1 MYAVI
6 NKFKVKSG
14 REDEAKAI
22 ASGVLE
28 YLKGFKGFISA
39 MVYYDEEANEWSRT
53 IVWETKEAWDV
64 FHNQISPKRR
74 EKGMDVVDGTIEIKS
89 YDVVGYTTAD

>member
-28 YLKGFKGFISA
+28 YL
-39 MVYYDEEANEWSRT
+39 VYYDEEANEWSRT